1 MGFTEIQKTSDTRRA
16 NVDAIYRVNEKGV
29 GILRFTKSGVENLN
43 RMKNLDLNKPFKL
56 YVDKDNFGLA
66 FEQSEQGKFKIAG
79 VNIGKYSLSYS
90 DVSKTITQDVK
101 YNIVNSDRYSL
112 VLAPASDNP
121 QIVVAVVE
129 TEEEKPA
136 AKKRKTKK

>member
-1 MGFTEIQKTSDTRRA
+1 
-16 NVDAIYRVNEKGV
+16 
-29 GILRFTKSGVENLN
+29 
-43 RMKNLDLNKPFKL
+43 MKNLNLNKPFKL

-136 AKKRKTKK
+136 AKKKN